1 MAKQTNSVSTAKPTS
16 RFKYRKA
23 FFGGRTSAH
32 IRKVPVPVVY
42 VDFLSMYPTVNGL
55 MDLRQFL
62 IAREIQVKHCCS
74 EIEEFLRQLTPE
86 KLFRQKTWKRLPA
99 FVKVIPDGDI
109 LPSRG
114 KYSAASNDWQVA
126 LNYLYPPDYATA
138 EGLWF
143 SLPDIVASALLTGKI
158 PRVVDAFKL
167 VPRGKPAD
175 LRSIRLGGE
184 VGVNP
189 RTQDLFR
196 TVIEQRLSLIHISE
210 PTRH

>member
-86 KLFRQKTWKRLPA
+86 NCLDKKPGNGYRL
-99 FVKVIPDGDI
+99 
-109 LPSRG
+109 L
-114 KYSAASNDWQVA
+114 
-126 LNYLYPPDYATA
+126 
-138 EGLWF
+138 
-143 SLPDIVASALLTGKI
+143 
-158 PRVVDAFKL
+158 
-167 VPRGKPAD
+167 
-175 LRSIRLGGE
+175 
-184 VGVNP
+184 
-189 RTQDLFR
+189 
-196 TVIEQRLSLIHISE
+196 
-210 PTRH
+210 